1 MSLADSVK
9 GPKGLI
15 IIFGGAVIVIAA
27 LIIFLLPPKG
37 KKADEGS
44 EVISRRVKIEIKDEP
59 APPPEVKTAAVP
71 PAKTPAD
78 TKKAPEPL
86 KAAIPAN
93 KEYTSV
99 AAKPEPLKKETIAA
113 QPKKEGPR
121 ITASKKQKPEKATTQ
136 AKKAAAS
143 KKTAKASSSRQA
155 ASKEWALN
163 IASFPSSTDAQ
174 GLTSAL
180 RSRGYNAYVTEFKN
194 GKAKWYRVRVG
205 FYRSREEAR
214 RVGRAIASRIKL
226 HQEPWIMKPPKT
238 EVAEH
243 IK

>member
-1 MSLADSVK
+1 MSLADSAK

-27 LIIFLLPPKG
+27 LIIFLFPPKG
-37 KKADEGS
+37 KKTDEGP
-44 EVISRRVKIEIKDEP
+44 EVISKRVKIEIKDEP
-59 APPPEVKTAAVP
+59 APPAEVKTVP
-71 PAKTPAD
+71 PAGIAAG

-86 KAAIPAN
+86 R
-93 KEYTSV
+93 
-99 AAKPEPLKKETIAA
+99 KETSAA
-113 QPKKEGPR
+113 QPKKESPG
-121 ITASKKQKPEKATTQ
+121 ITASKKQKPERATIQ

-143 KKTAKASSSRQA
+143 KKTAKASSSRPA

-163 IASFPSSTDAQ
+163 IASFPSNTDAQ

-194 GKAKWYRVRVG
+194 GKANWYRVRVG
-205 FYRSREEAR
+205 FYRTREEAR
-214 RVGRAIASRIKL
+214 RAGRAIASRIKL